1 MVSAGEIVVAVLGS
15 YGEGGDSDPI
25 SQPYRSSSRIARV
38 QIIISLLLGLS
49 AFLIFSILRIKYP
62 KIYVANLNHLNH
74 NYVHSQS
81 RQNLPK
87 LPSKSLFGWIPV
99 LFNVNEQQVL
109 EHAGLDAVVFL
120 GFFKMCIKALTI
132 CVIFAITVISPI
144 RYKFTGQVDLPD
156 YDHINGSSI
165 ADSSLL
171 LQPVTINKNHKTS
184 YEKFLWMYTVFT
196 YVFTFVITY
205 CLFKQSMKIIDMRQS
220 YLGKQNSITDRTIK
234 ILGIPPML
242 RDEEDLKRHI
252 NSLGIGEVDSVV
264 IVKEWNNLNL
274 LFKLRKKMLRRVEVY
289 WVEYFN
295 FNGIVSKNDMLNS
308 TLHPNVR
315 DLINLNRDSAPS
327 SHSRSSSYHDNP
339 IRHPGSPESSTST
352 LQRTATN
359 SSLLLDHITEHMEHD
374 ISDSAG
380 QLPLLN
386 DELYKRPKMKK
397 GLGGLFGEKIDAITY
412 CTEKLELIDAE
423 IMKARQRE
431 YPPSSTAFVTMKS
444 VAQAQMIAQA
454 VLDPKVNHL
463 ITTLAPSPHDIIWE
477 NLCLTRKERNARI
490 VIVTIAIG
498 LLSVLL
504 IYPVRY
510 LSNFLNVKTI
520 SKISPKFGEF
530 LKANPIAENFV
541 TGLLPPYIFT
551 FFNIVMPYFYIWIS
565 KKQGFTS
572 HSDEELSSVS
582 KNFFYIFVNLFL
594 VFTLFGTASLSDT
607 TKIAY
612 KLAASLKGLS
622 LFYVDLI
629 ILQGLG
635 IYPYKL
641 LLLGNLIRFPFG
653 NLFWC
658 KTPRDYLKLYKPP
671 DFNFGLHLPQPIL
684 ILIITVTY
692 SVMSTKILTAGLIY
706 FIVGYFVSKYQLLY
720 ACVHP
725 PHSTGKVWPLV
736 FRRVIL
742 GVLIFQLTMVGVLA
756 LERAYLCASCLAPLP
771 LLTLGLLWTFQKN
784 YIPLSIFIA
793 LRSIENNQLPFHD
806 DEEEHVG
813 DEYSTP
819 VSPGRV
825 KTLDER
831 REVNQTYEYPH
842 LIDNLDGPLIG
853 IDQNEILIINPD
865 GQTVR
870 KKAPT
875 FDEWY

>member
-15 YGEGGDSDPI
+15 YEEGGDADPFN
-25 SQPYRSSSRIARV
+25 QPYRSSSRIARV

-62 KIYVANLNHLNH
+62 KIYVANFNHLNH

-156 YDHINGSSI
+156 YDHVNGSSI

-171 LQPVTINKNHKTS
+171 LQPVTINKNHKKS

-274 LFKLRKKMLRRVEVY
+274 LFKLRKKILRRVEVY

-315 DLINLNRDSAPS
+315 DLINMNGNSAPR
-327 SHSRSSSYHDNP
+327 SHSQSSSYHDNP
-339 IRHPGSPESSTST
+339 TRHPGSPESSTST

-397 GLGGLFGEKIDAITY
+397 GLRGLFGAKIDAITY

-423 IMKARQRE
+423 IIKARQRE

-477 NLCLTRKERNARI
+477 NLCLTRKERNTRI

-813 DEYSTP
+813 DVFSTP

-853 IDQNEILIINPD
+853 IDRNEILIINPD